1 MFFSF
6 PHFSPI
12 SVFLAFFLNLSFTS
26 LQFTF
31 RLLFKLFIFCMF
43 MYVFFVR
50 QLLWYDNERIIVVV
64 ENQILGLS
72 TDIQLT
78 AIVAAATTTAA
89 EMMNAE
95 R

>member
-1 MFFSF
+1 
-6 PHFSPI
+6 
-12 SVFLAFFLNLSFTS
+12 
-26 LQFTF
+26 
-31 RLLFKLFIFCMF
+31 MF